1 MSIDPITG
9 VMVVAS
15 LASGG
20 MSLMSGL
27 RQGVEL
33 EEQAAVAE
41 VSALQDEVD
50 RRRELAELL
59 SANTAAAASSGRTGG
74 VGSLETIREENE
86 RIAAIDIS
94 NIRFLGSSS
103 ARSLK
108 RQAANARLKGVGDF
122 VGSVASAGKFVKEG
136 RLKPSD
142 PTAPPSPPPRPR
154 RFSPPP
160 APPRRL
166 SS

>member
-122 VGSVASAGKFVKEG
+122 VGSVASAGKFVNDG
-136 RLKPSD
+136 LKPSG
-142 PTAPPSPPPRPR
+142 PTAPPSPPPRSR
-154 RFSPPP
+154 RISPPP